1 MEVIILPEYKLCPF
15 LTRTITLHNKM
26 NGYYTIPIGVNRV
39 SDNDVTY
46 TNFLPCLED
55 ECMMYDKK
63 TKKCQ
68 YTK

>member
-1 MEVIILPEYKLCPF
+1 
-15 LTRTITLHNKM
+15 M